1 MSGDA
6 VAADLLRVV
15 VADDAVLIREA
26 VAGILRTAGCAVVA
40 EVGDVESLRAAV
52 EATRPSVAIVDIR
65 MPPSFRLEGLHAA
78 AGLRRAYPDL
88 GVLVLSQ
95 HLEAYYPLTLF
106 AEGARGVGYLL
117 KERVSGAGALVDAVR
132 TVAAGGTVL
141 DPEVVALMMRRRRDE
156 IEVLSGRELEVLA
169 LMAEGLSNRA
179 ICGRLF
185 LTAKTVESHVRN
197 IFTKLQLPPEPD
209 GHRRV
214 LAVLAYLRA
223 VR

>member
-1 MSGDA
+1 MS
-6 VAADLLRVV
+6 ADPVRVV

-26 VAGILRTAGCAVVA
+26 VAGLLRAAGCAVVA
-40 EVGDVESLRAAV
+40 EVGDVDSLYAAV
-52 EATRPSVAIVDIR
+52 EATRPTVAVLDIR
-65 MPPSFRLEGLHAA
+65 MPPTFRLEGLHAA
-78 AGLRRAYPDL
+78 TRLRRTYPDL
-88 GVLVLSQ
+88 GTLVLSQ

-106 AEGARGVGYLL
+106 ADGARGVGYLL
-117 KERVSGAGALVDAVR
+117 KERVGGAAALVAAVR

-141 DPEVVALMMRRRRDE
+141 DPEVVALMMRRRRRD

-179 ICGRLF
+179 ICARLF
-185 LTAKTVESHVRN
+185 LTAKTVESHVRS
-197 IFTKLQLPPEPD
+197 IFTKLRLPPEPD

-223 VR
+223 LG